1 MAEYEI
7 YALKCAGPLTSSGAF
22 AMWLKEWETTVER
35 NYYIWCIK
43 GHNDV
48 VVVDACITPALAK
61 ERNIPGYV
69 SPVEALSRIGIK
81 ADEVRHVAITH
92 AHWDH
97 VNGLMLFPSAK
108 VYIQEEEYNFWLKNQ
123 VAERPPFRQFIDVE
137 SKKYLVALEG
147 HSIGLQAV
155 AVKTKKGTAVLGS
168 DCGHLFRNYREDWP
182 SSLFVDLVALM
193 NTYRK
198 LSEKASSED
207 LIFPGHDPAMTTG
220 YERVAEG
227 ITRLV

>member
-1 MAEYEI
+1 MQFY
-7 YALKCAGPLTSSGAF
+7 PLE
-22 AMWLKEWETTVER
+22 K
-35 NYYIWCIK
+35 
-43 GHNDV
+43 
-48 VVVDACITPALAK
+48 
-61 ERNIPGYV
+61 
-69 SPVEALSRIGIK
+69 
-81 ADEVRHVAITH
+81 
-92 AHWDH
+92 
-97 VNGLMLFPSAK
+97 
-108 VYIQEEEYNFWLKNQ
+108 
-123 VAERPPFRQFIDVE
+123 PPFNDFFCHLTKLAGNTFTKRLPFFDRKVRGDQEILPGIE
-137 SKKYLVALEG
+137 CLLAPG

-168 DCGHLFRNYREDWP
+168 DCGHVFRNYREDWP